1 MRQLPRL
8 KRHSTLFPRI
18 LKHFINGRVVKA
30 VKSRRHGSLWWRTT
44 IASQAFYTQEE
55 FKLLWERYI
64 FIFWSNPLYCISSP
78 KYFYTHMM
86 NHIFLHEKG
95 SCLFWPS
102 IHASFFPFKCQS
114 SPNRLFSLPI
124 RQRIFFLAVAI
135 TNSARD
141 HQKLQKC
148 PILKSESYQKEL
160 IIAVKGKWIL
170 QLLFYKKH
178 KWKEDISK
186 VE

>member
-18 LKHFINGRVVKA
+18 LKHFINGCVVKA

-95 SCLFWPS
+95 FLFVLAKYSCV
-102 IHASFFPFKCQS
+102 
-114 SPNRLFSLPI
+114 LFSFQMPVVP
-124 RQRIFFLAVAI
+124 QPVIFTAY
-135 TNSARD
+135 SAKD
-141 HQKLQKC
+141 
-148 PILKSESYQKEL
+148 ILFGSGNNKFGKGPSKTTKVSHSE
-160 IIAVKGKWIL
+160 KWIV
-170 QLLFYKKH
+170 
-178 KWKEDISK
+178 SK
-186 VE
+186 RAHYRSKRQVNIAATVL

>member
-1 MRQLPRL
+1 MAVCGGGQRLLP
-8 KRHSTLFPRI
+8 KLFI
-18 LKHFINGRVVKA
+18 HKKNLSYF
-30 VKSRRHGSLWWRTT
+30 
-44 IASQAFYTQEE
+44 
-55 FKLLWERYI
+55 ERDIYLYFDPIRCTVSVPLSI
-64 FIFWSNPLYCISSP
+64 FILIWWTIFSST
-78 KYFYTHMM
+78 K
-86 NHIFLHEKG
+86 KG

-141 HQKLQKC
+141 HHKLQKF

-178 KWKEDISK
+178 K
-186 VE
+186 